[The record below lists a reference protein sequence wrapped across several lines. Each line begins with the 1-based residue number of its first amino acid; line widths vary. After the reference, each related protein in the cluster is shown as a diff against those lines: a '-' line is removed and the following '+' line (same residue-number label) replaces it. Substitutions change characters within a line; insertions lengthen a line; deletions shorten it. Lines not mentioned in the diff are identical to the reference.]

1 MAQISAALVAE
12 HSTWQGAGEVA
23 TAASPGASRRER
35 GLGTPSLT
43 TGLIAPTTQPRRWTH
58 GDAANSGYHHI
69 SQCRHLSIR
78 ALVPNR
84 SLTKISQNYASK
96 GTHMSVKT
104 IDELLLDELKDLY
117 SAEKQITKALPKMAK
132 AAVSQDLKSAF
143 ESHLEE
149 TQGHVE
155 RLDKIFETLGKSP
168 RGKTCHGMQGLL
180 EEGSEMMGELEKGSV
195 RDAGLISAAQRVEH
209 YEMAGYGSVREFAS
223 LLGQKEIAS
232 LLDETLEEEKAADE
246 KLTGIAKKV
255 NPQALKANKAA

>member
-1 MAQISAALVAE
+1 
-12 HSTWQGAGEVA
+12 
-23 TAASPGASRRER
+23 
-35 GLGTPSLT
+35 
-43 TGLIAPTTQPRRWTH
+43 
-58 GDAANSGYHHI
+58 
-69 SQCRHLSIR
+69 
-78 ALVPNR
+78 
-84 SLTKISQNYASK
+84 
-96 GTHMSVKT
+96 MSVKT

-149 TQGHVE
+149 TQSHVE